1 MTNTESLIRQV
12 EEMSHLLK
20 QVGSLKTLVR
30 DALSSLEDA
39 RLNMPMTV
47 DREEV
52 DQNLQQFYERL
63 HEITGYSVS

>member
-1 MTNTESLIRQV
+1 MTNTESLARQV
-12 EEMSHLLK
+12 EEMNHLLK

-30 DALSSLEDA
+30 DSLCSLEDA
-39 RLNMPMTV
+39 RFNMPLTE

-52 DQNLQQFYERL
+52 VQKLEQFYERL